1 MNRQKAFTLIELMI
15 AVAIVGVLAAVAYPS
30 YQNSVQKSRRA
41 DAQAALVELA
51 GFMEQKFTEYNTYNV
66 DLDGDSTTIGNDE
79 ADEFPFT
86 TSPRSGGAFYNLS
99 LSAVGSTT
107 FTLQAVPV
115 SGGPQANDDCGTM
128 TLNQAGT
135 KTTTGTAGCW

>member
-1 MNRQKAFTLIELMI
+1 MNRQQGFTLIELMI
-15 AVAIVGVLAAVAYPS
+15 TVAIIGVLAAVAYPS

-51 GFMEQKFTEYNTYNV
+51 GFMERFFTENNRYDQDVGGTAV
-66 DLDGDSTTIGNDE
+66 SL
-79 ADEFPFT
+79 PFT
-86 TSPRSGGAFYNLS
+86 ASPKSGGAFYNLS
-99 LSAVGSTT
+99 LSASGLTT

-115 SGGPQANDDCGTM
+115 AGGPQADDDCGTM
-128 TLNQAGT
+128 TLNQAGA

>member
-1 MNRQKAFTLIELMI
+1 MIRQKAFTLIELMI
-15 AVAIVGVLAAVAYPS
+15 AVAIVGVLAAVAYPT

-51 GFMEQKFTEYNTYNV
+51 AFMERIYTENNSYNV
-66 DLDGDSTTIGNDE
+66 DLDGDGTSIGSDE

-99 LSAVGSTT
+99 LSAVGATT

-115 SGGPQANDDCGTM
+115 TGSSQADDACKTM
-128 TLNQAGT
+128 TLNQAGA

>member
-1 MNRQKAFTLIELMI
+1 MNEQQGFTLIELMI
-15 AVAIVGVLAAVAYPS
+15 AVAIIGVLAAVAYPN
-30 YQNSVQKSRRA
+30 YKNSVQKSRRA
-41 DAQAALVELA
+41 DAQAALVGLS
-51 GFMEQKFTEYNTYNV
+51 GFMERFFTENNRYDQDVGGTAV
-66 DLDGDSTTIGNDE
+66 SL
-79 ADEFPFT
+79 PFT

-99 LSAVGSTT
+99 LSAVGNAT

-115 SGGPQANDDCGTM
+115 SGGPQVDDDCGTM